1 MQGAAPALTATP
13 RPVELGGAS
22 TRGGSPGELVHRE
35 LRLLGGAVGGGR
47 AVELAGGRAGRPL
60 LRVHLGA
67 EVRQDA
73 PQRAEVVPA
82 WRQVLDVRVVLPGLD
97 LEAAAHDAA
106 QPALHPDRV
115 AHVGPPVRPVL
126 DQTDGVAGPR
136 GGDAQVP
143 AAQEGLSGLL
153 AGRHGH
159 PPAGGGLGR
168 GYGLER
174 QHGSLLPRA
183 GRGAGPPPDPPP
195 AGAGGLSAEWAAG
208 AADQVRVTKGRDS
221 GRVVRRRRCV
231 SRTVATPTS
240 GRSVTTW
247 SVGE

>member
-82 WRQVLDVRVVLPGLD
+82 WAQVLDVRVGLPGLD

-106 QPALHPDRV
+106 QPALHRDRV
-115 AHVGPPVRPVL
+115 AHVGLPVRPVL
-126 DQTDGVAGPR
+126 DQPDVVAGPR
-136 GGDAQVP
+136 GADAQVP

-159 PPAGGGLGR
+159 PRAGGGLGR

-183 GRGAGPPPDPPP
+183 GRAPAPPLDLPWAGTGA
-195 AGAGGLSAEWAAG
+195 LSAARAAG
-208 AADQVRVTKGRDS
+208 AADQVRLTKVRASD
-221 GRVVRRRRCV
+221 RLFRRRRCV
-231 SRTVATPTS
+231 SITLPTSTS